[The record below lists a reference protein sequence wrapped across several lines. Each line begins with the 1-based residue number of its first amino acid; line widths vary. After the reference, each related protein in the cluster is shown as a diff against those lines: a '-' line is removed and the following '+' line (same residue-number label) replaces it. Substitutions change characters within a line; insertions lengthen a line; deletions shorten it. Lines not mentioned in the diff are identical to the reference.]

1 MSAVEPSTV
10 KAAFAAERP
19 NSAETFPAVEDISP
33 TFAVRLSTVVDQET
47 FVPSVIKSFPAL
59 FA

>member
-19 NSAETFPAVEDISP
+19 NSAITFPAVEDTSP
-33 TFAVRLSTVVDQET
+33 TFAVRLSTVVDHET
-47 FVPSVIKSFPAL
+47 LVPSLTKIFPAL